1 MKNFKDLQ
9 EGLQDP
15 NIFKAFFLAGGPGSG
30 KSYVVRA
37 TTGGTG
43 LRIVN
48 SDDVFEKYLKD
59 AGFDMDMSTVKAER
73 EKEERDKMRDR
84 AKKLTRTRMGDITT
98 GKGGYLE
105 GRIGLIIDGTGK
117 NYDKIAK
124 QATQLK
130 QLGYDVHMIF
140 VNTSLDT
147 ALERNAKRERT
158 VPADVATRAW
168 NEVQR
173 NMGKFSQYFRR
184 NFVVV
189 DNNDAEE
196 DVLTPVMKQIRGLL
210 KRKVNNPIAKAWIEN
225 EMKLRGI
232 TKFRPARNIGM
243 GGQPGAKPKGGLPGS
258 SGFKVRMGRKRPKTG
273 RFAKK

>member
-1 MKNFKDLQ
+1 MKTFQDLQ
-9 EGLQDP
+9 EGLNDP

-48 SDDVFEKYLKD
+48 SDDIFEKYLKD
-59 AGFDMDMSTVKAER
+59 AGFDMDMSTAKAER
-73 EKEERDKMRDR
+73 EAEERDKMRKR
-84 AKKLTRTRMGDITT
+84 AKKLTRTRMGDVTT

-117 NYDKIAK
+117 DYAKIAD
-124 QATQLK
+124 QATKLK

-158 VPADVATRAW
+158 VPTDVATRSW
-168 NEVQR
+168 NAVQR
-173 NMGKFSQYFRR
+173 NIGKFSQYFRQ

-189 DNNDAEE
+189 DNNDSEE
-196 DVLTPVMKQIRGLL
+196 DVMTPVFKQLQGLL
-210 KRKVNNPIAKAWIEN
+210 KKPVRSPLAKAWVTQ
-225 EMKLRGI
+225 EMKRRGI
-232 TKFRPARNIGM
+232 TRR
-243 GGQPGAKPKGGLPGS
+243 PKG
-258 SGFKVRMGRKRPKTG
+258 F
-273 RFAKK
+273 